1 MTQLSALEASLFLTV
16 ARGCLSPR
24 RVNDMCRFVRTT
36 SGASVRDRYRTCLQC
51 LLLVH
56 RRRHRGSVGSCTDF
70 MGCQNK
76 MIFFIEEGS
85 NKLCFLLCHTKQ
97 YKKHVKKAQGSH
109 WKAKA
114 TRNDLKLHYPVSNS
128 FSFFLRKCNCERLGE
143 GIGAVASMSALKRA
157 IKSLLWVS
165 L

>member
-1 MTQLSALEASLFLTV
+1 MPLCENHL
-16 ARGCLSPR
+16 R
-24 RVNDMCRFVRTT
+24 RVCEGPLPDVFTVFAPRPSEETPRLSWLMHRLYGMSEQND
-36 SGASVRDRYRTCLQC
+36 
-51 LLLVH
+51 
-56 RRRHRGSVGSCTDF
+56 
-70 MGCQNK
+70 
-76 MIFFIEEGS
+76 FFIEEGS